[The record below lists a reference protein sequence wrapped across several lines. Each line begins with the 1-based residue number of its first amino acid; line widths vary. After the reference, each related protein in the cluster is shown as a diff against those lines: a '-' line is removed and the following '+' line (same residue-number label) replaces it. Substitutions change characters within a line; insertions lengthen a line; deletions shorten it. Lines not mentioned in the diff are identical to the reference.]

1 MHLKDSNFWQWRL
14 RRPGGGPASQAET
27 GPPPVTGANLPRT
40 VDCVIVGGGITGLVA
55 ARALRLQGVT
65 VALFEA
71 ETLGWG
77 ASSRNAGM
85 ALTGLKRGLADMIAR
100 YGRET
105 AHRLFRAS
113 VESVD
118 AIEQLVVEERIDCD
132 FQRHGHLTAA
142 FKPAHYEML
151 KRKAETLR
159 VELGYETRL
168 VPPADL
174 ADELRTSYYHGG
186 LVDEHSAGLDPA
198 RYTAGLA
205 AAAARRGALLFERT
219 TVLDLQRSGPEF
231 SVHTSQGALRS
242 GAVLVASNGYTG
254 YHAPGLDPWLRRRIV
269 PIGSHIL
276 ATERLDAALATRL
289 IPRGRMVFDTK
300 NMLFY
305 FRRSPDNRILFG
317 GRATFT
323 PTSLETTSRILRQGM
338 LAVFPELAQAR
349 IEHIWGGRV
358 GFTFD
363 LEPQLGV
370 HDGIHY
376 ALGYCGHGVA
386 LGTLLGGSVA
396 RLIAGLPEDSPFLTL
411 PFPSNPAYRGRPW
424 FLPLAGAWFRVLDLA
439 R

>member
-1 MHLKDSNFWQWRL
+1 MGRQQPQRRYGSHRPQAGTCRYDRPL
-14 RRPGGGPASQAET
+14 RPGD
-27 GPPPVTGANLPRT
+27 GPPPIPRLGR
-40 VDCVIVGGGITGLVA
+40 VGRRHRAVGG
-55 ARALRLQGVT
+55 
-65 VALFEA
+65 
-71 ETLGWG
+71 
-77 ASSRNAGM
+77 
-85 ALTGLKRGLADMIAR
+85 RG
-100 YGRET
+100 
-105 AHRLFRAS
+105 AHRLRLPTTRPPDRSLQAGPLRD
-113 VESVD
+113 VETKSRD
-118 AIEQLVVEERIDCD
+118 AAGGAR
-132 FQRHGHLTAA
+132 
-142 FKPAHYEML
+142 
-151 KRKAETLR
+151 LR
-159 VELGYETRL
+159 DPPRS
-168 VPPADL
+168 PADL